1 MSVFFICCLV
11 LLQVCFTSATSSFY
25 RIDGKGFSDKIGY
38 DVASAGDYN
47 ADGYEDFLV
56 STGSQNK
63 VYVVLGNGLNSLP
76 NVSTLSSDRG
86 FALLGGGKMI
96 LSYLSG
102 AGDINHDG
110 YDDFLIGNPDAN
122 HSVGMVYVIFGR
134 AGNSFQTV
142 NLTDLGDNLGSLG
155 FIIRGDYSSNG
166 NGYYGNFGSAL
177 SKAGDVNG
185 DGVDDFIVGA
195 RGFGAG
201 ASNTLSGAVYV
212 FFGKSSGSFSNL
224 RVDSSLSA
232 STGIVFYG
240 VAANDAL
247 GAAVT
252 GGCDINK
259 DGISDFAFSAPT
271 KDAGLGTIYVIFGQS
286 ETSKFAEISLS
297 SGFTDGQGFAIYGE
311 RSGVQSANRPG
322 ANLHCG
328 MDTNGDGYAD
338 IVMGSGGSKGFG
350 YLVFGKNNI
359 DTVYL
364 SSSSSSTSI
373 TLSAPL
379 NAYSYHTYSFKL
391 LGDVNGDGY
400 GDVAIL
406 GQNGD
411 VASIL
416 NKYFI
421 TVVFGRAAADWT
433 NIDVTSF
440 PASSTNGFTI
450 TGFLSPNNA
459 NGVSLDFNND
469 GYADIVSGAIPGN
482 LRDNVT
488 GSVFLIPGH
497 NGAVSD
503 IVVDYIVPLQHPS
516 MAPTR
521 VPTVVPTKQ
530 SPTASPTLMF
540 EVTLLVSSSYTMTV
554 LTSSAT
560 GGLSDADILAI
571 RQATATSLGLAL
583 RNVKYVNYVV
593 ASSGA
598 SLRVASSAG
607 HALSESWQ
615 AVVVNVEISYPLVDY
630 PSYEGDLEGF
640 YETKKAEIETSVSSG
655 AFLQALLSYGRD
667 VGASAYFGS
676 DGTESNVSSVSTS
689 FTTAPSKS
697 PSHHRYD
704 DGLSNGDVGALVV
717 VPIVGTALLA
727 CLAYWVFSSLAAK
740 SSVAQPTA

>member
-364 SSSSSSTSI
+364 SSSSSI
-373 TLSAPL
+373 
-379 NAYSYHTYSFKL
+379 
-391 LGDVNGDGY
+391 
-400 GDVAIL
+400 
-406 GQNGD
+406 
-411 VASIL
+411 
-416 NKYFI
+416 
-421 TVVFGRAAADWT
+421 VFGRAAADWT